1 MPTPTPTSM
10 PIKLRD
16 YFKRPMK
23 HVFSRVF
30 GEVITLAGLGLL
42 IVSLG
47 VSTQSYGLGEA
58 VDFENQ
64 TVTIALGAEPPSLN
78 SMKSTDSV
86 SFFIL
91 GHTNEGLL
99 TYNKRNKLVPGV
111 AEKWEIDANGAKF
124 WLRKDA
130 QWSDGKPVTA
140 HDFVFA
146 WRNAVDPKTA
156 SQYAFIMYPLKNA
169 EAINS
174 GKMTTDQLGVT
185 AVDDYT
191 LEIQFEKPCGY
202 FLSLTAFGTYYPVR
216 EDFFKAQG
224 QRYAADDK
232 NLLFNGPFILSN
244 WVHGASLKLVKN
256 QHYWNKEKVT
266 LNEIDVP
273 YITPDSQSLFNLF
286 KDGKIARTGLDSET
300 LNNALEERF
309 KIKKFSD
316 GAVFYMEFN
325 FRKERVTSNK
335 NLRKALQLVFDP
347 NELVDKVIAVP
358 GVLAGRSLFP
368 VWLKGVD
375 GKFRDEYPA
384 EVIAVNI
391 AQAKKHLALAKKE
404 LGVTELPAIILL
416 SGDSPTASKEA
427 EYFQNMLK
435 TTLGIELK
443 IDKQNFKQRLAKM
456 TSGDFDMVAAGWG
469 PDFDDP
475 MTFADLFASWNE
487 NNRGLYKND
496 QYDHWIRVAQNSADP
511 NVRMDAM
518 AKVQAIIIE
527 DVAVLPKY
535 ESGSVYVQSPQLKGV
550 ARRVVGADPSF
561 VYAKVTAKATSKV
574 SQKK

>member
-30 GEVITLAGLGLL
+30 GEAITLAGLGLL

-64 TVTIALGAEPPSLN
+64 TVIIAMGAEPPSLN
-78 SMKSTDSV
+78 SMKSTDSA

-130 QWSDGKPVTA
+130 LWSDGKPVTA

-244 WVHGASLKLVKN
+244 WVHDASLKLVKN
-256 QHYWNKEKVT
+256 QHYWNRDKIT
-266 LNEIDVP
+266 LNEIDVA
-273 YITPDSQSLFNLF
+273 YITSDTQSLFNLF

-316 GAVFYMEFN
+316 GAVAYMEFN

-368 VWLKGVD
+368 MWLKGVD

-416 SGDSPTASKEA
+416 AGDSPTASKEA

-496 QYDHWIRVAQNSADP
+496 QYDHWVRVAQNSADP
-511 NVRMDAM
+511 KVRMDAM

-527 DVAVLPKY
+527 DVAVLPRY

-561 VYAKVTAKATSKV
+561 VYAKV

>member
-1 MPTPTPTSM
+1 M

-16 YFKRPMK
+16 YFKRAMK
-23 HVFSRVF
+23 TVLGQVFISVFSPIF
-30 GEVITLAGLGLL
+30 GGTIGLAGLGLL
-42 IVSLG
+42 IAGLG
-47 VSTQSYGLGEA
+47 ISSQSFAAGEA

-64 TVTIALGAEPPSLN
+64 IVTIALGAEPPSLN

-99 TYNKRNKLVPGV
+99 TYNKRNKLVAGV
-111 AEKWEIDANGAKF
+111 AEKWEIDSKSAKF

-174 GKMTTDQLGVT
+174 GKMATDQLGVT
-185 AVDDYT
+185 ALDDYT

-232 NLLFNGPFILSN
+232 NLLFNGPFILSK

-256 QHYWNKEKVT
+256 QYYWNKDKIT

-325 FRKERVTSNK
+325 FREERVTSNK
-335 NLRKALQLVFDP
+335 NLRKAMQLVFDP

-368 VWLKGVD
+368 VWLKGVE

-384 EVIAVNI
+384 KVIAVNI
-391 AQAKKHLALAKKE
+391 EQAKKHLALAKKE
-404 LGVTELPAIILL
+404 LGVTELPPIILL

-435 TTLGIELK
+435 TTLGIDLK

-487 NNRGLYKND
+487 NNRGLYKNE
-496 QYDHWIRVAQNSADP
+496 QYDHWVRVAQNSADP
-511 NVRMDAM
+511 KVRMDAM

-527 DVAVLPKY
+527 EVAVLPKY
-535 ESGSVYVQSPQLKGV
+535 ESGQVYVQSPQLKGV
-550 ARRVVGADPSF
+550 ARRVIGADPSF
-561 VYAKVTAKATSKV
+561 VYAKVT
-574 SQKK
+574 QKK